1 MDSQDAQERSPQ
13 EKSSRAESEDPS
25 CHIQAESAR
34 TVAREARDEG
44 SPSGLTPRPAP
55 LAEEPSARG
64 RILEAAFAAFTR
76 GGYAETS
83 TLEIATR
90 ARVSKRELYALFGS
104 KQDILVAC
112 LTDRAGRL
120 RLPLDLPELRD
131 RAALGR
137 TLSAFGAQL
146 LQEVSDPTV
155 VAMFRLAIAE
165 AARTPAIAQALNE
178 IGIAASRDALRE
190 IMRRARAAGLV
201 SGEPVELAGQF
212 FGLLWGYRQYKTRN
226 RANDPLTEAATKAEY
241 DHPNTYEKDELGL
254 KGRVHPS

>member
-1 MDSQDAQERSPQ
+1 MAG
-13 EKSSRAESEDPS
+13 KK
-25 CHIQAESAR
+25 
-34 TVAREARDEG
+34 TVKAK
-44 SPSGLTPRPAP
+44 PA
-55 LAEEPSARG
+55 AEEPSARG
-64 RILEAAFAAFTR
+64 RILEAAFAAFTK

-131 RAALGR
+131 RATLGR

-165 AARTPAIAQALNE
+165 AARTPEIAQALND

-201 SGEPVELAGQF
+201 SGEPVELSGQF
-212 FGLLWGYRQYKTRN
+212 FGLLWGNLLLSLLLGIAERPPPRELER
-226 RANDPLTEAATKAEY
+226 RAEAASEAFLRAAV
-241 DHPNTYEKDELGL
+241 P
-254 KGRVHPS
+254 VS